1 MPAAA
6 RLKEERRAK
15 RRNRWGNA
23 AEGDGAKK
31 KRSRWELADPGITEQ
46 VQLKLRLDDI
56 QRKLAL
62 PDCGVATEDPSQRRA
77 PARSPHLRAC
87 PPARLPAPGFAPP
100 LPAPRPLTR
109 ALLRS
114 GRRRRRRS
122 MTRLATGPTHAR
134 SGRAASCWASATV
147 SSRST
152 RCAALSLLSRRL
164 PLAMR

>member
-1 MPAAA
+1 MPGAA

-77 PARSPHLRAC
+77 PARSP
-87 PPARLPAPGFAPP
+87 PPARLPGIPFPPRAPGSPSAHE
-100 LPAPRPLTR
+100 
-109 ALLRS
+109 
-114 GRRRRRRS
+114 GRCCRQV
-122 MTRLATGPTHAR
+122 AVAGA
-134 SGRAASCWASATV
+134 GV
-147 SSRST
+147 
-152 RCAALSLLSRRL
+152 
-164 PLAMR
+164 

>member
-23 AEGDGAKK
+23 AEGDGVKK

-77 PARSPHLRAC
+77 PARTP
-87 PPARLPAPGFAPP
+87 PPARLPACPASRSR

-109 ALLRS
+109 GAAAVRSPSPAPEYDSLGNRTNTREKRTRGKLLGERNGIIEKYQVRCS
-114 GRRRRRRS
+114 
-122 MTRLATGPTHAR
+122 L
-134 SGRAASCWASATV
+134 SA
-147 SSRST
+147 
-152 RCAALSLLSRRL
+152 SRRL
-164 PLAMR
+164 RFGHGR

>member
-1 MPAAA
+1 VPAAA

-77 PARSPHLRAC
+77 PARSPHLPAC
-87 PPARLPAPGFAPP
+87 PPARLPAYP
-100 LPAPRPLTR
+100 LPASRPR
-109 ALLRS
+109 S
-114 GRRRRRRS
+114 
-122 MTRLATGPTHAR
+122 
-134 SGRAASCWASATV
+134 
-147 SSRST
+147 
-152 RCAALSLLSRRL
+152 RL
-164 PLAMR
+164 PVRSRGRCCGQVAVAGAGV

>member
-77 PARSPHLRAC
+77 PARSPHLPAC
-87 PPARLPAPGFAPP
+87 PPTRSRLRAPAPGSPSAHEGAAAVRSPS
-100 LPAPRPLTR
+100 PAPEYDSLGNRTNTR
-109 ALLRS
+109 EKRTRGKLLGERNGIIEKYQVRCSLSALPPS
-114 GRRRRRRS
+114 AFGHGR
-122 MTRLATGPTHAR
+122 
-134 SGRAASCWASATV
+134 
-147 SSRST
+147 
-152 RCAALSLLSRRL
+152 
-164 PLAMR
+164 